1 MKTMKSTYR
10 KIPQKIYSKEK
21 EQEREQVSKD
31 LGPSTVFC
39 MVESNFL
46 QTKIALRNLIII
58 II

>member
-1 MKTMKSTYR
+1 MKILESTYR

-21 EQEREQVSKD
+21 EQERKQASKD
-31 LGPSTVFC
+31 LGPSTAFC

-58 II
+58 I